1 MPGFIYAAFLII
13 IWISG
18 RNKIVGIPLKHGGY
32 TKILLPGV
40 LIFTEKLIRRDF
52 LNYGARLMLLYG
64 IRGNEKLYLIHWS
77 IKISSLLMFSSF
89 PFVFLS
95 LDSFDSITTVFS
107 LTLTAIG
114 FILPDLDLYT
124 KIKKRKASIMKDYI
138 IFCTDIAIMTG
149 AGLEITK
156 AWERASERES
166 ATDFYKEA
174 RHVLL
179 KTVTGTQFAEALKDF
194 SSNLALS
201 EIHTFVTIVNQEIK
215 SGSGGMAFKL
225 GECAKRSWKTREDI
239 ARKKGEEAASKLV
252 FPLAMG
258 LMGILLIL
266 AAPAVLIM
274 KGV

>member
-1 MPGFIYAAFLII
+1 MWVFVYAVILAI
-13 IWISG
+13 IWVFG
-18 RNKIVGIPLKHGGY
+18 RKRVVGLPLKHGSY
-32 TKILLPGV
+32 TKTLLPGI
-40 LIFTEKLIRRDF
+40 LLFTEKIIKRDF
-52 LNYGARLMLLYG
+52 LNYGARMILLYG

-77 IKISSLLMFSSF
+77 IKIASILIFFSF
-89 PFVFLS
+89 PVIFLS
-95 LDSFDSITTVFS
+95 LDYFDSVTTVFS
-107 LTLTAIG
+107 LILTVIG
-114 FILPDLDLYT
+114 FILPDIDLYS
-124 KIKKRKASIMKDYI
+124 KIKKRKASIMQDYI

-156 AWERASERES
+156 AWERASEKES
-166 ATDFYKEA
+166 ATVFYKET

-179 KTVTGTQFAEALKDF
+179 KTVTGTQFTDALKEF

-225 GECAKRSWKTREDI
+225 RECAKRSWKIREDI